1 MQISRRFFSSTL
13 LVAISAIG
21 CASTTFASPGTAWG
35 QSPGPAVGA
44 TQQAPPRALLRLPRA
59 NQGFNNHGTWTR
71 GGPAASYS
79 SNGPGTYTIT
89 VCVHSTCTINGS
101 PGQSVPVEIEAW
113 GAGGAGGAGGYST
126 TGPNG
131 HGGAGGGGGGGGGYS
146 KRSINVIIPSSGEL
160 TYSVVVGHGGEY
172 SGSHDGGFSQ
182 ILANDQNGPSVL
194 MAPGGIGGSAGDIS
208 PFNTGIGGKSG
219 GFGSQANPN
228 NWSGLPGGNGAV
240 VTTCNGG
247 GGGLGGPGGGPGRT
261 APGYINDG
269 GDGGHGGYF
278 RYLALPTCLAKS
290 NNEGQGIGNP
300 GGNGRV
306 SFVW

>member
-1 MQISRRFFSSTL
+1 MVTNMVSRMIAAVL
-13 LVAISAIG
+13 SAYVV
-21 CASTTFASPGTAWG
+21 FASPGTAWG

-44 TQQAPPRALLRLPRA
+44 TQQAPPSAFRLPRA
-59 NQGFNNHGTWTR
+59 NQSYNNHGTWTR
-71 GGPAASYS
+71 GGPATYAGT
-79 SNGPGTYTIT
+79 GPGAHTIT
-89 VCVHSTCTINGS
+89 VCVHATCTINGS
-101 PGQSVPVEIEAW
+101 PGRSVPVTIEAW

-126 TGPNG
+126 AGQNG

-146 KRSINVIIPSSGEL
+146 KRSINVIIPSSGVL
-160 TYSVVVGHGGEY
+160 TYSVTVGYGGTVL
-172 SGSHDGGFSQ
+172 SGSRDGGFSQ

-194 MAPGGIGGSAGDIS
+194 RAPGGLGGGAGDIS
-208 PFNTGIGGKSG
+208 PFNTGRGGTSG

-228 NWSGLPGGNGAV
+228 NWSGLTGGNGAV

-247 GGGLGGPGGGPGRT
+247 AGGLGGPGGGPGRT

-278 RYLALPTCLAKS
+278 RKLLFPTCTAQG
-290 NNEGQGIGNP
+290 NNDGQGIGNN